1 MGQWEGPSSDPF
13 MVLSRHLD
21 LGPDLHLPIPSHCL
35 CPTGYQARQV
45 REWRRQGVQVLV
57 STRDVSSLDGTQRLI
72 TEAAQLGPVGG
83 VFNLAVVRTA
93 LEGLEPA
100 AQGRAPPKKP
110 SKGLGPRQVL
120 RSPHPRS

>member
-1 MGQWEGPSSDPF
+1 
-13 MVLSRHLD
+13 MVLSGHLG
-21 LGPDLHLPIPSHCL
+21 LGRDLHLPTPSHCL
-35 CPTGYQARQV
+35 YPAGYQARQV

-57 STRDVSSLDGTQRLI
+57 STSDISSLDGTRSLI
-72 TEAAQLGPVGG
+72 TEATQLGPVGG
-83 VFNLAVVRTA
+83 IFNLAVVRTA

>member
-1 MGQWEGPSSDPF
+1 M
-13 MVLSRHLD
+13 
-21 LGPDLHLPIPSHCL
+21 
-35 CPTGYQARQV
+35 
-45 REWRRQGVQVLV
+45 QVLV

-72 TEAAQLGPVGG
+72 TEAAQLGPIGG